1 MFNAVM
7 FVALTGWLQREQ
19 QLRMHALISVTTGFA
34 RKHFSEGHNKGK
46 NRNLGVNFH
55 PLYSHVYVYISV
67 YKRSSNKGQQF
78 RLQSSKKTRG
88 GLKVIRRD
96 LGSLT
101 WVQYFRRLMKCWCWL
116 ESINSPSSWWS
127 EWVAMKV
134 SRESGRE
141 WISLET
147 PPLCLHNPV
156 DICSLHEGVSFV
168 CAVAQVQHQGGLDST
183 SASCITMLFW
193 LK

>member
-1 MFNAVM
+1 MFNAIM
-7 FVALTGWLQREQ
+7 FVALTGWLQHEQ
-19 QLRMHALISVTTGFA
+19 QLRMCALISVTAGFA
-34 RKHFSEGHNKGK
+34 RKHFSEGHNKD
-46 NRNLGVNFH
+46 RNLELNFY
-55 PLYSHVYVYISV
+55 PLYSHVYIYISA
-67 YKRSSNKGQQF
+67 YKSSNKGQQF
-78 RLQSSKKTRG
+78 CLQSSEKTRR
-88 GLKVIRRD
+88 GLKVIGRD

-101 WVQYFRRLMKCWCWL
+101 WVQYFRHLMKCWCWL

-147 PPLCLHNPV
+147 PPLCLYSPV
-156 DICSLHEGVSFV
+156 DICSLHEEVSFV
-168 CAVAQVQHQGGLDST
+168 CTVAQVQHQVGLNST